1 MKEIVPSKFNSVFQ
15 GRRSYTLILII
26 ILVLYRPQP
35 SIYSV
40 DENSSSLHAFLTRF
54 PGMRFLDALM

>member
-40 DENSSSLHAFLTRF
+40 DENSSSLACFSNQVPRNAI
-54 PGMRFLDALM
+54 P